1 MRYRGLKRTIGGLK
15 VANKY
20 PVEIDGITGELET
33 LPHAKGTRYR
43 AKLDSISDVK
53 REMAKVYREARSGVV
68 DVQDATKLTW
78 CLQAVAKVI
87 ETSDLEKRIELLEAS
102 K

>member
-1 MRYRGLKRTIGGLK
+1 M
-15 VANKY
+15 ANKY
-20 PVEIDGITGELET
+20 PVEIDGVTGEVET

-43 AKLDSISDVK
+43 AKLDSISDVR
-53 REMAKVYREARSGVV
+53 REMARVYRDARSGVV

-87 ETSDLEKRIELLEAS
+87 EGSDLEKRIEILEG
-102 K
+102 KK

>member
-1 MRYRGLKRTIGGLK
+1 MSS
-15 VANKY
+15 KY
-20 PVEIDGITGELET
+20 PVEIDGATGEVET
-33 LPHAKGTRYR
+33 LPPQKGQRYR
-43 AKLDSISDVK
+43 CKLDTMQDVK
-53 REMAKVYREARSGVV
+53 REMTKVYREARSGVV

-87 ETSDLEKRIELLEAS
+87 ETSDLEKRIEELERQ